1 MSTTGE
7 RYIGTV
13 EDPAT
18 GEKYLGVIEESSSE
32 KEIEVMDESTTGE
45 KHVEVNDDSTA
56 SEKHV
61 EVMENMFTE
70 SHKPS
75 PPSDKPK
82 PSSMMGLTKHLAVEV
97 TTSHGDMVLLTCCI
111 ISGLVDSTIYNAFGT
126 FVSMQTV
133 ITFISYNTCVVSP
146 LQFPCFRPWPLTGVS
161 RATQSSLALVA
172 PHPTPPANPMAGPNP
187 SSPSHASVSAAS
199 PSVFSLASSRPFA
212 ARQ

>member
-1 MSTTGE
+1 MSITGE

-32 KEIEVMDESTTGE
+32 KEIEVMEESATGE
-45 KHVEVNDDSTA
+45 KHVEVKEDSDA
-56 SEKHV
+56 GEKHI
-61 EVMENMFTE
+61 EVMENTFTQ
-70 SHKPS
+70 SHKSS
-75 PPSDKPK
+75 PPLDNSK
-82 PSSMMGLTKHLAVEV
+82 SSFMIGLRKHLAVEI
-97 TTSHGDMVLLTCCI
+97 TTSRGDIVLLICCT

-133 ITFISYNTCVVSP
+133 TTFISCIPSVMSLP
-146 LQFPCFRPWPLTGVS
+146 QFPCIRPWPLTGVF

-172 PHPTPPANPMAGPNP
+172 PHHTRLANPMVGPNP
-187 SSPSHASVSAAS
+187 SSPSHSSVSAAS
-199 PSVFSLASSRPFA
+199 SSVPFPAFSRPFA